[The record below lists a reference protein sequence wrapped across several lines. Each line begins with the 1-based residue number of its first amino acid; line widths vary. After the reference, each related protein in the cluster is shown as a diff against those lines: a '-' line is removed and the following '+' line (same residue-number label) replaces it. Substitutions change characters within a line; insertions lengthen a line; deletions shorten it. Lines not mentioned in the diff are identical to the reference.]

1 MRQSSSADGIQEGRV
16 LIVDHPMV
24 QDRLTQL
31 RSVATDSGD
40 FRRHMAAIA
49 YLLFYEAARQLPLK
63 SKAIE
68 TPLQKIQSPVLET
81 GLVLVSVLRAGLG
94 FLDGIL
100 PALPTARVGYLGL
113 ARNPKT
119 LAAEPYYANLPV
131 MHAEDHVFLLDPM
144 LATGHTI
151 IHALRQLEAA
161 GARQLHLVTLLASP
175 EGVALVK
182 KTFPAVNI
190 VTASIDECLND
201 KGYIVPGLG
210 DAGDRLYG
218 TLGH

>member
-1 MRQSSSADGIQEGRV
+1 MGHPQV
-16 LIVDHPMV
+16 LVVDHPMV

-31 RSVATDSGD
+31 RKVSTESGD

-49 YLLFYEAARQLPLK
+49 YLLFYEAARQLPSQHAK
-63 SKAIE
+63 ID
-68 TPLQKIQSPVLET
+68 TPLQAMQAPVLHA

-94 FLDGIL
+94 FLEGIL
-100 PALPTARVGYLGL
+100 PNLPTARVGYLGL

-131 MHAEDHVFLLDPM
+131 IHADDHVFLLDPM
-144 LATGHTI
+144 LATGHTV
-151 IHALRQLEAA
+151 IHALQQLEKA
-161 GARQLHLVTLLASP
+161 GAQQIHLVTLLASP
-175 EGVALVK
+175 PGIAHVLEH
-182 KTFPAVNI
+182 FPKIRI
-190 VTASIDECLND
+190 VTASIDAALNE